1 MDRQLRDEIATDV
14 PAGQAAIRLGITP
27 TIGPQHVMI
36 SYRRLEQIAPT
47 PQTET
52 RIRTTTA
59 FDTPPLE
66 MLRGGTL
73 DACIMAEPSYPDDI
87 THFQLAT
94 DPFVVA
100 FPQGYPFEKMATV
113 PLEALD
119 GHPSINR
126 SL

>member
-1 MDRQLRDEIATDV
+1 M
-14 PAGQAAIRLGITP
+14 PAPLSSAFAA
-27 TIGPQHVMI
+27 
-36 SYRRLEQIAPT
+36 
-47 PQTET
+47 
-52 RIRTTTA
+52 
-59 FDTPPLE
+59 PPLE

-73 DACIMAEPSYPDDI
+73 DAHVMAEPSYPDDM
-87 THFQLAT
+87 TRLQLPT
-94 DPFVVA
+94 DRCIVA